1 MKKLGILGG
10 SFDPI
15 HLGHLNLATSLKQ
28 LCHLDEVLFVP
39 AFCSPFKGDSLPQAS
54 PEDRLKMVE
63 LAIADVP
70 EFSLIDWEIHAKT
83 PSYTIDTVRRLSE
96 DPTLQLHLLLGDDQV
111 ARFSLWKEAEE
122 LVRLSPPLIG
132 TRLGKEVN
140 FPIPGSQSVKIPIFE
155 ASSTQIRERLSKKLP
170 CEHLLPASV
179 LDYIRKH
186 QLYSSTF

>member
-1 MKKLGILGG
+1 MKKVGILGG

-28 LCHLDEVLFVP
+28 LCRLDEVIFVP
-39 AFCSPFKGDSLPQAS
+39 AFCSPFKGDSPPQAS
-54 PEDRLKMVE
+54 PEDRLKMVA

-70 EFSLIDWEIHAKT
+70 EFALIDWEIHAKT
-83 PSYTIDTVRRLSE
+83 PSYTIDTVRRLSK
-96 DPTLQLHLLLGDDQV
+96 DRTLQLHLLLGDDQV
-111 ARFSLWKEAEE
+111 ADFSLWKEAEE

-140 FPIPGSQSVKIPIFE
+140 FPIPGSKSVKIPIFE